1 MRKQEIALTMD
12 KEGIIAVIRTED
24 GEKAMKLTEACL
36 RGGISSIEITTT
48 VPRAHRVIEKLSE
61 EFSGSGAIIG
71 AGTVLDTETAR
82 IAIMSGA
89 EYIVSPCF
97 SEDVVRMCNRY
108 GILSCP
114 GVSSARDI
122 EAALTAGADILKLF
136 PGNVYGPQFI
146 KDMKGPFPNA
156 SFVVTGKCSY
166 ENMGEWIKAGAS
178 AVGLGSAILAPADHG
193 DYAGVTENAKRFI
206 SRMKEIKEELKA
218 KK

>member
-1 MRKQEIALTMD
+1 MKKENIMQTMD

-24 GEKAMKLTEACL
+24 SEKAIKLTEACL
-36 RGGISSIEITTT
+36 AGGISSIEITMT

-61 EFSGSGAIIG
+61 SFAGSGAIIG

-122 EAALTAGADILKLF
+122 EAALTAGAGFLKLF

-146 KDMKGPFPNA
+146 RDMKGPFPNA
-156 SFVVTGKCSY
+156 NFIVTGKCSY
-166 ENMGEWIKAGAS
+166 ENMGEWIKSGAS
-178 AVGLGSAILAPADHG
+178 AVGLGSAILAPADVG
-193 DYAGVTENAKRFI
+193 DYKGVTENAKRFI
-206 SRMKEIKEELKA
+206 SRMREIKENLK
-218 KK
+218 

>member
-1 MRKQEIALTMD
+1 MRKQKIALSM
-12 KEGIIAVIRTED
+12 KNEGIIAVIRTED
-24 GEKAMKLTEACL
+24 SDKAMKLTEACL
-36 RGGISSIEITTT
+36 KGGISSIEITTT

-61 EFSGSGAIIG
+61 EFRDSGAIIG

-122 EAALTAGADILKLF
+122 EAALTAGADFLKLF
-136 PGNVYGPQFI
+136 PGNVYGPQFVR
-146 KDMKGPFPNA
+146 DMRGPFPNA
-156 SFVVTGKCSY
+156 EFIVTGKCSY
-166 ENMGEWIKAGAS
+166 DNMGEWIKAGAS
-178 AVGLGSAILAPADHG
+178 AVGLGAAILAPADSG
-193 DYAGVTENAKRFI
+193 DYKGVTENAKKFI
-206 SRMKEIKEELKA
+206 SRMREIKDALIK
-218 KK
+218 

>member
-24 GEKAMKLTEACL
+24 SEKAMKLTEACL
-36 RGGISSIEITTT
+36 KGGISSIEITTT

-61 EFSGSGAIIG
+61 EFKSSGAIIG

-97 SEDVVRMCNRY
+97 SEAVVRMCNRY

-122 EAALTAGADILKLF
+122 EAALTAGAGFLKLF

-156 SFVVTGKCSY
+156 NFIVTGKCSY
-166 ENMGEWIKAGAS
+166 ENMGEWIKSGAL
-178 AVGLGSAILAPADHG
+178 AVGLGSAILAPADVG
-193 DYAGVTENAKRFI
+193 DYNGVTENARKFI
-206 SRMKEIKEELKA
+206 NRMKEIKEALK
-218 KK
+218 K

>member
-1 MRKQEIALTMD
+1 MKKENIMLNMD

-36 RGGISSIEITTT
+36 AGGISSIEITMT

-61 EFSGSGAIIG
+61 SFKGSGAIIG

-89 EYIVSPCF
+89 EYVVSPCF

-122 EAALTAGADILKLF
+122 EAALTAGAGFLKLF

-156 SFVVTGKCSY
+156 NFIVTGKCSY
-166 ENMGEWIKAGAS
+166 ENMGEWIKSGATC
-178 AVGLGSAILAPADHG
+178 VGLGSAILAPADIG
-193 DYAGVTENAKRFI
+193 DYKGVTENAKRFI
-206 SRMKEIKEELKA
+206 SRMREIKENLK
-218 KK
+218 

>member
-1 MRKQEIALTMD
+1 MKKENIMLNMD

-36 RGGISSIEITTT
+36 AGDISSIEITMT

-61 EFSGSGAIIG
+61 SFKGSGAIIG

-89 EYIVSPCF
+89 EYVVSPCF

-122 EAALTAGADILKLF
+122 EAALTAGAGFLKLF

-156 SFVVTGKCSY
+156 NFIVTGKCSY
-166 ENMGEWIKAGAS
+166 ENMGEWIKSGATC
-178 AVGLGSAILAPADHG
+178 VGLGSAILAPADIG
-193 DYAGVTENAKRFI
+193 DYKGVTENAKRFI
-206 SRMKEIKEELKA
+206 SRMREIKENLK
-218 KK
+218 